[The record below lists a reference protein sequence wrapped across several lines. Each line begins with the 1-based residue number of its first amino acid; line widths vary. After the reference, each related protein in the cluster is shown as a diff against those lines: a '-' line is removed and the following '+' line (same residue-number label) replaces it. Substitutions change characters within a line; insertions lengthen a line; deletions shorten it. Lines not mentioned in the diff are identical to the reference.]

1 MSFKYFN
8 MSFEDHDDSP
18 DIVNTEA
25 DKAESTTVREK
36 ECVTYIR
43 IMNFKQLGKAK
54 HREEQLQWQ
63 VSIPKTDLN
72 ASEGT
77 IRVRKTTTK
86 DGKVSYDLTL
96 KNKGKDGSKLE
107 TTLPCTEEA
116 FTQLAFLAENGM
128 DKHRYCFPIE
138 GTDMCWEIDVYPDG
152 KAGYY
157 TWGRAELEVK
167 GDIDKLPE
175 LPIEVEEVIT
185 PEEAQQDDSKVRQL
199 FETYFL
205 KKNMYKVETKAED
218 AFVNKEDDIDEPTS
232 TDDTTG
238 NSDNVLPADGSTEG
252 DTEDTSQGE
261 SDNTSPEAH
270 PSTSEGP
277 TDEDQPTDQT
287 T

>member
-1 MSFKYFN
+1 MSLYKHFKV
-8 MSFEDHDDSP
+8 SLEDDSTDT
-18 DIVNTEA
+18 DIVNS
-25 DKAESTTVREK
+25 ESDPVESVTVREK
-36 ECVTYIR
+36 EYVVYIR

-63 VSIPKTDLN
+63 VKIPKTDLN
-72 ASEGT
+72 ASEGS
-77 IRVRKTTTK
+77 IRVRKTTTI

-152 KAGYY
+152 KAGYF
-157 TWGRAELEVK
+157 TWARAELEVK

-185 PEEAQQDDSKVRQL
+185 PEEAQQDDSKVQQL

-205 KKNMYKVETKAED
+205 KKNKYRVETQAED
-218 AFVNKEDDIDEPTS
+218 AFVDKEDNIDESTG

-238 NSDNVLPADGSTEG
+238 NTSNALPSDTNPDGDQEN
-252 DTEDTSQGE
+252 TSQGE
-261 SDNTSPEAH
+261 SH
-270 PSTSEGP
+270 PSTPEDP
-277 TDEDQPTDQT
+277 TDETQVEK
-287 T
+287 